1 MRVKRF
7 SFEVQPSVLLVTIKT
22 KKVLSVYDLT
32 HYGHQDI
39 MNNDDQPSFGGSQ
52 ASSQTGESLEPLV
65 NPARWMTDIA
75 ADIGHLKLHQLAL
88 PSAHNSAADMKKLWG
103 FEELLAACQDDS
115 FDYQLNL
122 GIRVFDFRPHDGSYE
137 IEGVLLEK
145 VVFHHG
151 IVTIDHQLMTV
162 INIFK
167 RFAASNRGEILTLDI
182 GHFSVRTELGSI
194 ARCVDWLKSFNDV
207 LLPPAAR
214 DMTLQQI
221 RENYPGKN
229 IIIRAL
235 PKFRELNLLYWP
247 LPKSV
252 WTGDDASLEN
262 LIRLTNKVNDS
273 LDDNGSLVNRMWNL
287 QANARNLAGPIRLKY
302 DHSFWLSF
310 FKRGSKG
317 GLGQK
322 CNVVNADFMK
332 DNRLVDFCI
341 TENRYRGTDSFGAI
355 APRELTMQHQPAAG
369 EPDNKNKIK
378 LSWQHYPLD
387 SRMYRFEIYG
397 DDRLVG
403 TTASTN
409 YSIAE
414 PYATTYKVRHVSI
427 TDVETDF
434 STAVAT
440 PPEAPTYLRLIY
452 PQMTRVDVLWDPPSN
467 VSGMDYEFRWND
479 SSPIYTKE
487 NRYNMRGLD
496 PATEYRISVRTRN
509 QDRFSE
515 AKNIVLLARPGTPK
529 QPRHEV
535 TTNQDTPIN
544 HKKVTIFWRSGIAT
558 DYPYAYRVRVMSPF
572 GESLATH
579 SDNKGESH
587 YILNAAI
594 DKTYSVYIFAD
605 LHNNTHTLSYTFK
618 VPISPPQNLTVSHL
632 SSSSATINYS
642 PAAQQSHAKYMVSLN
657 AAPAV
662 PVMGLSH
669 TFTGLEDGTTYN
681 VMVQAVGDA
690 GGLSAPTATAFRT
703 PDATTPGRPV
713 NLLASNFTP
722 TSARLTWAAPP
733 TTGVTGY
740 RISLNG
746 ATAIPV
752 TTLSHTFS
760 GLSQG
765 STYSVEVKAED
776 AQGKVS
782 KPASLTF
789 NLHDVTAPSQPG
801 TPVPIHIGGS
811 VATLAWTKSTDNIA
825 VVGYKV
831 SLDGASPS
839 TVEDLNHTFR
849 NLQANTTY
857 SVDVRAFDA
866 ANNLS
871 DAALT
876 TFKTEADDTSLMPGN
891 LRVTANANNKV
902 KIEWDVPTDARAIKD
917 YRVFVGFFPVY
928 VTDRVI
934 TLSFLPGIKQA
945 TFQIATRYESGIESA
960 DSVIMV
966 SLNPASPAKPGNPV
980 LSNITGT
987 SAKATWAAPN
997 TDCVTVGY
1005 RVSLDGASAI
1015 TATGLTHT
1023 FSGLKDATT
1032 YRVDVWAVD
1041 AAGNMSEPASATFST
1056 RDITP
1061 PGKPPSLDATLITST
1076 SATLVWTASSDNV
1089 AVTGYQVSL
1098 DNNQPISVNG
1108 LQHTFNQLIKS
1119 TSYNAH
1125 VKAIDAAGNQST
1137 PTSVTFTTAAVNITP
1152 QNLRVVGNTG
1162 GIVKLEWDA
1171 PEAEGFENYLVYIFG
1186 VPLNHGSSKTL
1197 ELRYLP
1203 VGSERTFSVA
1213 AKYTNDVISDPAS
1226 IIFTVNP

>member
-1 MRVKRF
+1 MRAKRF

-39 MNNDDQPSFGGSQ
+39 MNNDDQPSFDGSQ

-103 FEELLAACQDDS
+103 VEELLAACQDDS

-122 GIRVFDFRPHDGSYE
+122 GIRVFDFRPHDGTYE

-151 IVTIDHQLMTV
+151 IVTIEHPLMRT
-162 INIFK
+162 INIIK
-167 RFAASNRGEILTLDI
+167 NFAANNRGEIITLDI
-182 GHFSVRTELGSI
+182 GHFSWRTELGST

-221 RENYPGKN
+221 RDNYPGKN

-235 PKFRELNLLYWP
+235 SSFSKLNSLFWP

-252 WTGDDASLEN
+252 WAGDDASLAT
-262 LIRLTNKVNDS
+262 LVKLTEEVNSS
-273 LDDNGSLVNRMWNL
+273 LDHNGSLMKRMWTM
-287 QANARNLAGPIRLKY
+287 QAQARNAAGAIRLKY

-355 APRELTMQHQPAAG
+355 APRELTMQHLPAAG
-369 EPDNKNKIK
+369 EPDNKNKIE

-409 YSIAE
+409 YSIVE

-434 STAVAT
+434 STAVTT
-440 PPEAPTYLRLIY
+440 PPQAPTNLRLIY
-452 PQMTRVDVLWDPPSN
+452 PQMTRVNVVWAPPSN
-467 VSGMDYEFRWND
+467 VSGMDYEVRWND
-479 SSPIYTKE
+479 SSPVYTNE
-487 NRYNMRGLD
+487 DFYYMIGLD
-496 PATEYRISVRTRN
+496 PAKEYRISVRTRN
-509 QDRFSE
+509 KGEFSE
-515 AKNIVLLARPGTPK
+515 AKVIVLLARPGTPK

-544 HKKVTIFWRSGIAT
+544 HKQVTVFWRSGITT
-558 DYPYAYRVRVMSPF
+558 DYPYKYRVRVMSPF

-587 YILNAAI
+587 YILDAAI
-594 DKTYSVYIFAD
+594 NKTYSVYIFAD
-605 LHNNTHTLSYTFK
+605 LHNNMHTLSYTFK

-657 AAPAV
+657 AATAV

-669 TFTGLEDGTTYN
+669 TFTGLEDGITYN
-681 VMVQAVGDA
+681 VKVQAVGDA
-690 GGLSAPTATAFRT
+690 GGLSDPASTTFRT
-703 PDATTPGRPV
+703 LDATTPGRPG
-713 NLLASNFTP
+713 NLVASHFTP
-722 TSARLTWAAPP
+722 TSARLTWTAPS
-733 TTGVTGY
+733 TAVTGY
-740 RISLNG
+740 RLSLNG
-746 ATAIPV
+746 AIAIPV

-760 GLSQG
+760 GLNQG

-776 AQGKVS
+776 AQGKPS

-789 NLHDVTAPSQPG
+789 NLHDMTAPSKPG

-811 VATLAWTKSTDNIA
+811 VATLTWTKSTDNIA
-825 VVGYKV
+825 VAGYKV
-831 SLDGASPS
+831 SLDGASPR

-857 SVDVRAFDA
+857 SANVRAFDA

-876 TFKTEADDTSLMPGN
+876 TFRTEADDTSLMPRN
-891 LRVTANANNKV
+891 LRVTVNAYNKV
-902 KIEWDVPTDARAIKD
+902 KIEWDAPTEARSIKD

-928 VTDRVI
+928 SADRFF
-934 TLSFLPGIKQA
+934 TLSFVPNIKQA

-960 DSVIMV
+960 DSVITV
-966 SLNPASPAKPGNPV
+966 TLNPASPATPGNPV
-980 LSNITGT
+980 LSDITGT
-987 SAKATWAAPN
+987 SAKATWAAPS
-997 TDCVTVGY
+997 TDYVAVGY

-1015 TATGLTHT
+1015 TVTELTYM
-1023 FSGLKDATT
+1023 FSALKDATT

-1041 AAGNMSEPASATFST
+1041 AAGNISEPASATFST

-1061 PGKPPSLDATLITST
+1061 PSKPPSLDATLITST

-1119 TSYNAH
+1119 TTYNAH

-1137 PTSVTFTTAAVNITP
+1137 LTSVTFTTAAVNITP

-1171 PEAEGFENYLVYIFG
+1171 PEAEGFENYLVYILG
-1186 VPLNHGSSKTL
+1186 VPLNHGSSKTW

-1226 IIFTVNP
+1226 ITFTVNP